1 MSRKG
6 GRTQVPSDSP
16 RIKNS
21 KPSQGKQAADEGE
34 VSYIDNLFFGE
45 LPVAKCRPP
54 GEPTDPVSPDLGVG
68 DAGLIDQAYFREQP
82 DKDPSMVASNPSV
95 ADFILGVRD
104 QLSINQYTGHTIDF
118 EERWQAAVFLNR
130 RDSQG
135 FRIPDDDAVKFYRLT
150 EDEATEVLR
159 HCIIFN
165 QANIIVLNKP
175 PGISSHGGPGQ
186 SFSVDSL
193 LPRLAHKL
201 LLGPYDE
208 ADTLQITHRLDKE
221 TTGALLISRNKDA
234 HLRVTE
240 AFANRW
246 IRKSYLCITSRIPRS
261 KDGLITLPIRE
272 KQIGGKYRMVAKLP
286 AKSHEDVST
295 DNPETV
301 LKSVSA
307 DTNSVTRYQLLDRR
321 NDAALLQCTTFTGI
335 RHQIRVHLSTA
346 LETPVLGDHKYS
358 HFGFLAPQRLSNR
371 TLEALQIR
379 QSKVRYLGLHL
390 HSHRLHFGVQ
400 GDEDAEERPPGSHPT
415 PPGFFNFIER
425 DTVRHS
431 RDVLAPVPVFFLSN
445 MKRLGLRFPKLI
457 KWTRCRLF

>member
-1 MSRKG
+1 MPLLILM
-6 GRTQVPSDSP
+6 TATT
-16 RIKNS
+16 
-21 KPSQGKQAADEGE
+21 AAAAVGSTGTRVLLRE
-34 VSYIDNLFFGE
+34 VGE
-45 LPVAKCRPP
+45 LPVVKCRPP
-54 GEPTDPVSPDLGVG
+54 GESTESVSPDLGVQ
-68 DAGLIDQAYFREQP
+68 DAGFIDQAYFHEQP
-82 DKDPSMVASNPSV
+82 EEDPSGVASEQSL
-95 ADFILGVRD
+95 ADCILGVRD

-118 EERWQAAVFLNR
+118 DRQGAVFLNR

-135 FRIPDDDAVKFYRLT
+135 FRIPDDDAVKFYQLT
-150 EDEATEVLR
+150 EDEATEVLWR
-159 HCIIFN
+159 CIIIN
-165 QANIIVLNKP
+165 RENIIVLNKP

-201 LLGPYDE
+201 RLGPHDE
-208 ADTLQITHRLDKE
+208 ADILQITHRLDKE

-234 HLRVTE
+234 HLKLTE

-246 IRKSYLCITSRIPRS
+246 IRKSYLCITSGIPRS
-261 KDGLITLPIRE
+261 RDGSITLPIRE
-272 KQIGGKYRMVAKLP
+272 KQVGGKYRMVAKRP
-286 AKSHEDVST
+286 PKTQEDEST
-295 DNPETV
+295 DAQEAAS
-301 LKSVSA
+301 KSAPVG
-307 DTNSVTRYQLLDRR
+307 TNAVTHYQLLDRR

-390 HSHRLHFGVQ
+390 HSHKLHFGVQ
-400 GDEDAEERPPGSHPT
+400 GEEEAGERPSSHPLRPT

-425 DTVRHS
+425 DPVRHS
-431 RDVLAPVPVFFLSN
+431 RDAVAPVPTFFLSN

-457 KWTRCRLF
+457 KWTRCRIF

>member
-1 MSRKG
+1 
-6 GRTQVPSDSP
+6 
-16 RIKNS
+16 
-21 KPSQGKQAADEGE
+21 
-34 VSYIDNLFFGE
+34 
-45 LPVAKCRPP
+45 
-54 GEPTDPVSPDLGVG
+54 
-68 DAGLIDQAYFREQP
+68 
-82 DKDPSMVASNPSV
+82 
-95 ADFILGVRD
+95 
-104 QLSINQYTGHTIDF
+104 
-118 EERWQAAVFLNR
+118 
-130 RDSQG
+130 
-135 FRIPDDDAVKFYRLT
+135 
-150 EDEATEVLR
+150 
-159 HCIIFN
+159 
-165 QANIIVLNKP
+165 
-175 PGISSHGGPGQ
+175 
-186 SFSVDSL
+186 L

-221 TTGALLISRNKDA
+221 TTGALLISSGDISPSASRSFDRNKDA

-246 IRKSYLCITSRIPRS
+246 IRKSYLCITNGIPRS

-272 KQIGGKYRMVAKLP
+272 KQIGGKYRVSFHHLLFMVAKLP

-307 DTNSVTRYQLLDRR
+307 DTNAVTRYQLLDRR

-400 GDEDAEERPPGSHPT
+400 GDEDAGERPPGSHPT